1 MAFWP
6 NNWSSKLTLTKDSGP
21 KTKATQHP
29 HSSAEEI
36 SQNIKAMHLPRQ

>member
-1 MAFWP
+1 MAFWLKI
-6 NNWSSKLTLTKDSGP
+6 WSTKLTLTKDSGP
-21 KTKATQHP
+21 TTKATQHP